1 MLRRFRS
8 FWRRAT
14 GRTVFEDAMDAEM
27 RFHLESRAADLVRR
41 GLPPAEAARQ
51 ARLDFGSLEKQKD
64 EARAS
69 VGLRL
74 LDEMRGDLQY
84 AVRMFAANRA
94 FALTIVGTLAL
105 GIGANAAIFSLIE
118 ALLLRSLPVSHPER
132 LLQVVQFGSGPDP
145 GVSFSY
151 PMVRAL
157 DARQDLF
164 IGVAGFS
171 GATFTVGAGES
182 MQRVHG
188 AYVSGAF
195 YDTLGL
201 TPAAG
206 RLLARPDDEA
216 GAPLVAVASYGYWQQ
231 QLGGSAAAIGRTL
244 LLYGTPV
251 TVVGVS
257 PRGFT
262 GANVASVADLTLPI
276 AALEQVQ
283 PRIAGLAGPGNVW
296 LRTLARLRPDVREE
310 AAVARLTAGW
320 PQIAERSIDPTW
332 SPSRKATVTSV
343 RPGFQPGGTGW
354 TYLREVYVKPLQ
366 ILMAVVAL
374 VLLIACANVASLMLA
389 RASARQKEIAVRLA
403 LGASR
408 VRLVRQL
415 LVESLALSLAGAAAG
430 ILLARVAGDLIVSVI
445 STNQTRILVDLTP
458 NSTVVAFTAAV
469 ATVAAI
475 LFGIAPAL
483 QSTAAGPASALKE
496 DARTGTSRS
505 RLLPSLV
512 AAQMALSLVLLIG
525 AGLFIRT
532 LRNLQMFDAG
542 FRAEGVL
549 LVGLEQRTGS
559 LPPSV
564 LDDVRRVPGVISAS
578 VSTHTPLSGATWSE
592 PALPLGQTLPERDTA
607 VFVGASPGFFATLRI
622 PLAAGREFTAADTR
636 QAPGVAIVNQRYA
649 REYFQNTSPL
659 GQRLTAIVRGEKREL
674 EIVGIARNAS
684 TLGLRRNPPRT
695 VYVAYAQLTGDVPT
709 NLEVR
714 TTASAAEISPAL
726 RSLLQPLQPEAPI
739 EVESLTSY
747 VDGTLVRERMMAT
760 LGAGF
765 GFLALALAGVGVY
778 GLLAYGVTRRTREIG
793 IRMALGA
800 PRRGVMNLVLMSAW
814 RPLLAGLA
822 IGVPAAWFGS
832 RWIESM
838 LYGLKP
844 MDPVAIGG
852 AALTLI
858 AIAHLAAYL
867 PARRAARVDP
877 LVALRRE

>member
-262 GANVASVADLTLPI
+262 GVPYSRSVRPI
-276 AALEQVQ
+276 AA
-283 PRIAGLAGPGNVW
+283 A
-296 LRTLARLRPDVREE
+296 
-310 AAVARLTAGW
+310 
-320 PQIAERSIDPTW
+320 
-332 SPSRKATVTSV
+332 
-343 RPGFQPGGTGW
+343 
-354 TYLREVYVKPLQ
+354 
-366 ILMAVVAL
+366 
-374 VLLIACANVASLMLA
+374 
-389 RASARQKEIAVRLA
+389 
-403 LGASR
+403 
-408 VRLVRQL
+408 
-415 LVESLALSLAGAAAG
+415 
-430 ILLARVAGDLIVSVI
+430 
-445 STNQTRILVDLTP
+445 
-458 NSTVVAFTAAV
+458 
-469 ATVAAI
+469 
-475 LFGIAPAL
+475 
-483 QSTAAGPASALKE
+483 
-496 DARTGTSRS
+496 
-505 RLLPSLV
+505 
-512 AAQMALSLVLLIG
+512 
-525 AGLFIRT
+525 
-532 LRNLQMFDAG
+532 
-542 FRAEGVL
+542 
-549 LVGLEQRTGS
+549 
-559 LPPSV
+559 LPPSCCC
-564 LDDVRRVPGVISAS
+564 
-578 VSTHTPLSGATWSE
+578 
-592 PALPLGQTLPERDTA
+592 Q
-607 VFVGASPGFFATLRI
+607 
-622 PLAAGREFTAADTR
+622 
-636 QAPGVAIVNQRYA
+636 
-649 REYFQNTSPL
+649 
-659 GQRLTAIVRGEKREL
+659 
-674 EIVGIARNAS
+674 
-684 TLGLRRNPPRT
+684 
-695 VYVAYAQLTGDVPT
+695 
-709 NLEVR
+709 
-714 TTASAAEISPAL
+714 
-726 RSLLQPLQPEAPI
+726 
-739 EVESLTSY
+739 
-747 VDGTLVRERMMAT
+747 
-760 LGAGF
+760 
-765 GFLALALAGVGVY
+765 
-778 GLLAYGVTRRTREIG
+778 
-793 IRMALGA
+793 
-800 PRRGVMNLVLMSAW
+800 
-814 RPLLAGLA
+814 
-822 IGVPAAWFGS
+822 
-832 RWIESM
+832 
-838 LYGLKP
+838 
-844 MDPVAIGG
+844 
-852 AALTLI
+852 
-858 AIAHLAAYL
+858 
-867 PARRAARVDP
+867 
-877 LVALRRE
+877 